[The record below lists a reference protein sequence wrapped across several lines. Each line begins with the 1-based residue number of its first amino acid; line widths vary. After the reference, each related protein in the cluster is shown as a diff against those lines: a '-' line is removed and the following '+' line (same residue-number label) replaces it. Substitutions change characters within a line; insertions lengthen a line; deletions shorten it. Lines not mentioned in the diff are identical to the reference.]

1 MFNRKGLGKVLE
13 WLLVGL
19 MALAAVL
26 IVTLPWSIPDVTKQ
40 FPGGPEQLYEKYFAV
55 LSVSGV
61 MAELL
66 LWQARRVMH
75 NINKGKAFSKDT
87 VMRLYVAGWEAL
99 ALAAFYFVMTFF
111 LHKFFMVAL
120 FVAFTIVG
128 LLLFVLGQLF
138 SEAFAYKTENDMT
151 I

>member
-61 MAELL
+61 MAERL

-87 VMRLYVAGWEAL
+87 VKRLYVAGWEAL